1 MNHITITDA
10 EPISGADELISSMSM
25 SCLFFK
31 LDMTKC
37 YYQLPL
43 TAQSKHLTPFSTCLG
58 LYKFNFMPFGLVNAP
73 STFVRMMRALMKGIP
88 NVVTYIDDICIY
100 TDTFEHHMS
109 VMTKVFQRVKDNSLT
124 VKIVKVEIG
133 YSEISFLGNFIKQGD
148 VTTYETV
155 MSKILKIDSPKTK
168 KHVQS
173 LLSLINYYAK
183 FIPCFAEKT
192 AVLSSLLKKES
203 KKIVWTEQCQQILD
217 DIKRLF
223 SSAPTLRIANYKET
237 FVIQTDASN
246 NPISGCLGQFYNRV
260 LHPCWYVSRK
270 LTSAEKN
277 YTTVELEALAVI
289 YTVTKFKKY
298 LLGKPFLIQSDNLP
312 LRVIS
317 SGISKNTRIARWALI
332 LQDFQFTVSHIEGS
346 RNCLADLLSR
356 L

>member
-133 YSEISFLGNFIKQGD
+133 YSEISFLGNFIKQDD

-168 KHVQS
+168 KHVQ
-173 LLSLINYYAK
+173 
-183 FIPCFAEKT
+183 
-192 AVLSSLLKKES
+192 
-203 KKIVWTEQCQQILD
+203 
-217 DIKRLF
+217 
-223 SSAPTLRIANYKET
+223 
-237 FVIQTDASN
+237 
-246 NPISGCLGQFYNRV
+246 
-260 LHPCWYVSRK
+260 
-270 LTSAEKN
+270 
-277 YTTVELEALAVI
+277 
-289 YTVTKFKKY
+289 
-298 LLGKPFLIQSDNLP
+298 
-312 LRVIS
+312 
-317 SGISKNTRIARWALI
+317 
-332 LQDFQFTVSHIEGS
+332 
-346 RNCLADLLSR
+346 
-356 L
+356 